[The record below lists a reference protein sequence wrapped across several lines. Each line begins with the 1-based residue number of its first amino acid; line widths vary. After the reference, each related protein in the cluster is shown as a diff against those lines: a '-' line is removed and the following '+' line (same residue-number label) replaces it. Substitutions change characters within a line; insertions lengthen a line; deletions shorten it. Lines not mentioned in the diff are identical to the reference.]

1 MTLRTTAVLLLLLA
15 AGCGPWGPLG
25 VVPGGPLCCDEVKEP
40 VRDWSFSDAHP
51 LIAVETRGRFFRHS
65 ITAVCV
71 SADGEL
77 YLMARR
83 GGEKTWV
90 RNLMADPRVRVE
102 IGDRIYPVRVT
113 RLTEALPGDPVARAF
128 LRKYAG
134 LEADEVHSLPEV
146 PGEGDERIEVWIFR
160 ALWDDGADDG
170 GAS

>member
-1 MTLRTTAVLLLLLA
+1 MMLRVAALLFPLLA

-25 VVPGGPLCCDEVKEP
+25 VVPGGPLCCGEVKEP

-90 RNLMADPRVRVE
+90 RNLTANPRARVE
-102 IGDRIYPVRVT
+102 IGGRIYPVRVT

-128 LRKYAG
+128 LRKYVG
-134 LEADEVHSLPEV
+134 LAADEVRSLPEV
-146 PGEGDERIEVWIFR
+146 PGEGDERIEVWTFHAR
-160 ALWDDGADDG
+160 WDDGG
-170 GAS
+170 ES